1 MGMNLKSKTTLLLA
15 PLIVIP
21 ILIAGVVSTIK
32 LKEATEARLNTGIIT
47 LLDQV
52 SRHSFDA
59 AFTAR
64 ENQTA
69 SEDELIQQIMAF
81 DLSSLKNVI
90 NTNVIGDTG
99 YLLAI
104 DAVGKIVFLPE
115 NISQSS
121 AENNLRLLGEKIAL
135 EQNQIRTEI
144 NVDGKIIFAYR
155 KVLASGIYV
164 IVFLPEED
172 VINSSYEQSQAILVM
187 TILIALFVAF
197 SVLIALRCLI
207 IKPIVQLNDAMQA
220 VSRGNMGVSINI
232 EGNDEIAMLSRAV
245 YDVSKNLRQT
255 HEETDYIA
263 NHDILTG
270 LPNKN
275 MFATYLENITAIANT
290 KNNKVALLFLKF
302 NNLRQINNSHGHE
315 GGDTALKEIAIR
327 LNNSLRK
334 IKSDT
339 DDLHDKSYDIVCRF
353 SDDDFI
359 VLLDKIDGPWDATVV
374 ADRILKLLQK
384 PITINNEYVDVSCS
398 IGASIYPDDSL
409 TAQELI
415 KNADIAMYR
424 AKETGIN
431 HYQFFSDKTNAVMH
445 NYLRI
450 HSRLRH
456 AIDENQFFMEYQ
468 PKFDS
473 VSGEI
478 MGIEALIRWQ
488 DPEDGLIPP
497 DEFLPIAEDS
507 GLISEITKWVIHTV
521 CNQGMNWFSSGRL
534 TVPVAINIPAIEFK
548 RFDLLSVITR
558 YLEETEL
565 PAEFLELELTETS
578 IHFDTDHAIEM
589 FSQLRKLGV
598 SIAINNFGTGCSS
611 LSYLKRLPVNTLR
624 IDRSFISEIKSQD
637 ESHVITDGI
646 IALGHALGLS
656 VVADGVETEIQ
667 RDYLKS
673 KNCNVMQGFLFSK
686 PLSVKDMASK
696 LDELQTA
703 NL

>member
-1 MGMNLKSKTTLLLA
+1 MNLKSKTSLLLA
-15 PLIVIP
+15 PLIIIP
-21 ILIAGVVSTIK
+21 ILIIGTVSTIK
-32 LKEATEARLNTGIIT
+32 LKEATEARLNTGIVT
-47 LLDQV
+47 LLDQI

-64 ENQTA
+64 ENQA
-69 SEDELIQQIMAF
+69 VPEDEIIRHIMAF

-104 DAVGKIVFLPE
+104 DTAGKIVFLPE
-115 NISQSS
+115 NIPLSS

-172 VINSSYEQSQAILVM
+172 VINSSYEQSKAILVM
-187 TILIALFVAF
+187 TILIALFVVI
-197 SVLIALRCLI
+197 SVLMVLRCLI
-207 IKPIVQLNDAMQA
+207 IKPIGQLNDAMQA
-220 VSRGNMGVSINI
+220 ISRGNMDVNINVD
-232 EGNDEIAMLSRAV
+232 GNDEIAMLSKAV

-275 MFATYLENITAIANT
+275 MFAAYLENITAIANT
-290 KNNKVALLFLKF
+290 KNNKVALLFLKLD
-302 NNLRQINNSHGHE
+302 NLKQINDSYGQE
-315 GGDTALKEIAIR
+315 GGDTALKEVALR

-339 DDLHDKSYDIVCRF
+339 DDVHDKSYDIVCRF

-359 VLLDKIDGPWDATVV
+359 VLLDKVDGPWDATVV
-374 ADRILKLLQK
+374 SDRILKLLHK
-384 PITINNEYVDVSCS
+384 PITINNENVEISCS

-431 HYQFFSDKTNAVMH
+431 HYQFFSDKTNTVMH
-445 NYLRI
+445 NYLKI

-473 VSGEI
+473 VSGDI
-478 MGIEALIRWQ
+478 LGIEALIRWQ
-488 DPEDGLIPP
+488 DPEDGLILP

-507 GLISEITKWVIHTV
+507 GLISEITKWVIHNV

-534 TVPVAINIPAIEFK
+534 TVPIAINIPAIEFK
-548 RFDLLSVITR
+548 RFDLLTVITN

-578 IHFDTDHAIEM
+578 LHFDTDHAIEM
-589 FSQLRKLGV
+589 FTQLRNLGM

-611 LSYLKRLPVNTLR
+611 LSYLNRLPVNTLR
-624 IDRSFISEIKSQD
+624 IDRSFISEIKSPD
-637 ESHVITDGI
+637 ENHVITDGI

-686 PLSVKDMASK
+686 PLSVDDMTIK

-703 NL
+703 DL